1 MKIRSLDSEE
11 KHLLSREKNL
21 PRGEGAVLRQ
31 QMLSACEMEEEEAS
45 QHLKAEQR
53 RQRKGI
59 RRVNILGLC
68 NRMMTHLSDSVLF
81 QLYDQLYPSSEN
93 PMEAL
98 AALFILLSFPS
109 AFIIEL
115 AVSS

>member
-45 QHLKAEQR
+45 QHLKAEPGRQR
-53 RQRKGI
+53 RGI